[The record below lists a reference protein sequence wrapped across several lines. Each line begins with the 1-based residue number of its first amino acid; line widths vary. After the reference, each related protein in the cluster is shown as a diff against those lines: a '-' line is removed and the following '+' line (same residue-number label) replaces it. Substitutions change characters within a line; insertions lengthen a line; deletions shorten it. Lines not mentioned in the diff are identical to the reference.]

1 MTTERKTLLIAL
13 ICTAALTSGC
23 EKEQIEQ
30 APVVRPIKI
39 VTIGEAGA
47 AAAREFPGSI
57 RANQHADMGFEVA
70 GRIILRL
77 VNEGQRVKKGDELAR
92 LDDRDFQA
100 RLDQSTARL
109 RKSEADLER
118 SESIYAQNPGAVS
131 KGQIDTERKAV
142 EVSEAE
148 VRVAEKAVEDT
159 VLRAPFD
166 GIVARRL
173 VEDFQNVQA
182 KEPVLVIQD
191 ISLLQIEISIP
202 ERDVTAGK
210 ITHSVEEITQR
221 TNPRVQVSSLPGR
234 EFPARVSEI
243 ATTADPV
250 TRTFQI
256 RLVFEPP
263 DDVSI
268 LPGMT
273 SRVTINPLEDDLVQL
288 PSHAAFADDG
298 GAAQV
303 WVVDPA
309 TMKVSRK
316 AVQLGE
322 LTGSDVQIL
331 DGLAQGELVAVSGV
345 SQLRD
350 GMQVRRV
357 GN

>member
-1 MTTERKTLLIAL
+1 MITERKTLLTAL
-13 ICTAALTSGC
+13 ICAVALTPGC
-23 EKEQIEQ
+23 EKEPVEQ
-30 APVVRPIKI
+30 PPVVRPIKT
-39 VTIGEAGA
+39 VTVGEAEA

-77 VNEGQRVKKGDELAR
+77 VNEGQQVKKGDELAR
-92 LDDRDFQA
+92 LDDRDYQA
-100 RLDQSTARL
+100 RLDQATARL
-109 RKSEADLER
+109 RKVEADLNR
-118 SESIYAQNPGAVS
+118 SERIYEQNPGAVS
-131 KGQIDTERKAV
+131 KGQIDTEQKAV
-142 EVSEAE
+142 EVVEAE

-182 KEPVLVIQD
+182 KEPVFVVQD
-191 ISLLQIEISIP
+191 ISLLQIVISIP
-202 ERDVTAGK
+202 ERDIATAK
-210 ITHSVEEITQR
+210 TARDIDEITRRAQ
-221 TNPRVQVSSLPGR
+221 PRVQVSSLPGR

-243 ATTADPV
+243 ATTADPI
-250 TRTFQI
+250 TRTFQL

-263 DDVSI
+263 DDVAI

-273 SRVTINPLEDDLVQL
+273 ARVVANPIGEDVVRL
-288 PSHAAFADDG
+288 PSHAALSDDS

-303 WVVDPA
+303 WVLDP
-309 TMKVSRK
+309 TSMTVSRR

-331 DGLAQGELVAVSGV
+331 DGLARGDLVAVSGI
-345 SQLRD
+345 SHLRD
-350 GMQVRRV
+350 GMQVRRYER
-357 GN
+357 

>member
-1 MTTERKTLLIAL
+1 MR
-13 ICTAALTSGC
+13 
-23 EKEQIEQ
+23 
-30 APVVRPIKI
+30 PVKI
-39 VTIGEAGA
+39 VTVGEAEA
-47 AAAREFPGSI
+47 SAAREYPGSI

-77 VNEGQRVKKGDELAR
+77 VNEGDWVKKGDELAR
-92 LDDRDFQA
+92 LDDRDYQA
-100 RLDQSTARL
+100 RLDQSIARL
-109 RKSEADLER
+109 RKTEADLER
-118 SESIYAQNPGAVS
+118 SERIYAQNPGAVS
-131 KGQIDTERKAV
+131 QGQIDTERKAV
-142 EVSEAE
+142 EVAEAE

-182 KEPVLVIQD
+182 KDPVLVVQD

-202 ERDVTAGK
+202 ERDVAAGK
-210 ITHSVEEITQR
+210 TTRSVDEITRR
-221 TNPRVQVSSLPGR
+221 TNPRVQVSSLPGL

-263 DDVSI
+263 NDVSI

-273 SRVTINPLEDDLVQL
+273 SRVTISPLEDDLVRL
-288 PSHAAFADDG
+288 PSHATFADDG

-303 WVVDPA
+303 WIVDPGVRCVTPMGA
-309 TMKVSRK
+309 RCIQS
-316 AVQLGE
+316 
-322 LTGSDVQIL
+322 TGACWGS
-331 DGLAQGELVAVSGV
+331 ASG
-345 SQLRD
+345 SA
-350 GMQVRRV
+350 GSPSWWCW
-357 GN
+357 